1 MPRYFFTF
9 AIITNGSTIRKARN
23 SPARKRRMRKQSA
36 LPSSSFVTA
45 LKEAGFR
52 VAKKSSAAAL
62 R

>member
-1 MPRYFFTF
+1 
-9 AIITNGSTIRKARN
+9 
-23 SPARKRRMRKQSA
+23 MRKQSA